1 LETYGILIVFLC
13 SYQEIIGLFKFD
25 DYEQCIWQHM
35 LERILDVWVVELNNL
50 SIYFKY
56 GEWFDLFEDSTQD
69 PKGVFCMTKNFVLHM
84 EGVFI

>member
-1 LETYGILIVFLC
+1 
-13 SYQEIIGLFKFD
+13 
-25 DYEQCIWQHM
+25 M

-50 SIYFKY
+50 SIYSKY